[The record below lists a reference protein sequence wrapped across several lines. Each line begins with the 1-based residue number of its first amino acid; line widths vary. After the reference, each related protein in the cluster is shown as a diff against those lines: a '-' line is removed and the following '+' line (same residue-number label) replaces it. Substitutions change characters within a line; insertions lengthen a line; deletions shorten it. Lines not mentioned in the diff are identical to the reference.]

1 MRRRHRLRKC
11 HVLQRC
17 DFGLSPYKDTKASDS
32 SVLLGMTDIVTAS
45 PNIYRDARMMR
56 GSNHNGMRQ
65 FNERIVLQTI
75 RHHGAIAKA
84 DIARL
89 TQLSTQ
95 TVSIIVNR
103 LEGDGLLIKQDRVR
117 GKIGQPSVPLSLN
130 PNGAFS
136 LGLQVGRRSLEV
148 VVTDFLGNTRHQ
160 LQFTYP
166 YPDPEVVLPNIKQA
180 LAQIKQTMGLDWE
193 RTVGIGLTA
202 PLSMHKWSNLL
213 GDSSQQSAQALKSW
227 EHFDLLS
234 CVQALTNLPVEFAK
248 DTTSACMAEM
258 LQGHGLSVN
267 NFLYV
272 FVGTF
277 VGGGLVVAGHIMA
290 GQNGNAGAI
299 GSLPTGLATGQTSGA
314 GKYGQPAQLLQLA
327 SGWQLE
333 QALEKAGFDPLLVH
347 QDSIMDAQYAD
358 ITGPWLS
365 QASLAL
371 AMTITSATA
380 LLDLDAA
387 VIDGSLGQ
395 SLITALIIATRD
407 KLKLYNLEGL
417 QPPSVMSG
425 VVGSHAR
432 AIGGALLPLHT
443 QFFPLKDIFL
453 KQDLA

>member
-1 MRRRHRLRKC
+1 
-11 HVLQRC
+11 
-17 DFGLSPYKDTKASDS
+17 LSSPNTSFNSADT
-32 SVLLGMTDIVTAS
+32 TDIVTT
-45 PNIYRDARMMR
+45 PPTIYRDARMMR
-56 GSNHNGMRQ
+56 GSNHSGMRQ

-103 LEGDGLLIKQDRVR
+103 LEGDDLLIKQDRVR

-180 LAQIKQTMGLDWE
+180 LGQIKQTMGADWE

-213 GDSSQQSAQALKSW
+213 GDSSEQSAQALKSW

-234 CVQALTNLPVEFAK
+234 SVQALTNLPVEFAK

-258 LQGHGLSVN
+258 LQGHGISVS

-277 VGGGLVVAGHIMA
+277 VGGGLVIAGHIMA

-299 GSLPTGLATGQTSGA
+299 GSLPTGLATGMV
-314 GKYGQPAQLLQLA
+314 GKGGQPAQLLQLA

-333 QALEKAGFDPLLVH
+333 QSLEKAGFDPLLVH
-347 QDSIMDAQYAD
+347 QDSIMEAQYAEH
-358 ITGPWLS
+358 TAPWLA
-365 QASLAL
+365 QASQAL
-371 AMTITSATA
+371 AMTVTSATA

-395 SLITALIIATRD
+395 TLISELIKATREQ
-407 KLKLYNLEGL
+407 LKHYNLEGL
-417 QPPSVMSG
+417 QSPKVMSG
-425 VVGSHAR
+425 MVGSHAR

-453 KQDLA
+453 KQDLV

>member
-1 MRRRHRLRKC
+1 
-11 HVLQRC
+11 
-17 DFGLSPYKDTKASDS
+17 LSASDFP
-32 SVLLGMTDIVTAS
+32 DIVTAS
-45 PNIYRDARMMR
+45 PTIYRDARMMR

-130 PNGAFS
+130 PKGAFS

-148 VVTDFLGNTRHQ
+148 VVTDFLGDTRHQ

-166 YPDPEVVLPNIKQA
+166 YPDPEVVLPNIKLA
-180 LAQIKQTMGLDWE
+180 LAQMQKTMGDDWT

-213 GDSSQQSAQALKSW
+213 GDSSPQSAQALKSW

-234 CVQALTNLPVEFAK
+234 AVQALTNLPVEFAK

-258 LQGHGLSVN
+258 LQGHGVSVN

-277 VGGGLVVAGHIMA
+277 VGGGLVIAGHIMA

-299 GSLPTGLATGQTSGA
+299 GSLPTGLATGEPA
-314 GKYGQPAQLLQLA
+314 QPAQLLQLA

-347 QDSIMDAQYAD
+347 QDSIMDAKYAH
-358 ITGPWLS
+358 ITAPWLA

-395 SLITALIIATRD
+395 SLIIALIKATRD

-417 QPPSVMSG
+417 QPPAVMSG

>member
-1 MRRRHRLRKC
+1 MSTS
-11 HVLQRC
+11 
-17 DFGLSPYKDTKASDS
+17 DFSDTVS
-32 SVLLGMTDIVTAS
+32 AS
-45 PNIYRDARMMR
+45 PTIYRDARMMR
-56 GSNHNGMRQ
+56 GSNHSGMRQ

-103 LEGDGLLIKQDRVR
+103 LEADGLLIKQDRVR

-148 VVTDFLGNTRHQ
+148 VVTDFLGLTRHQ
-160 LQFTYP
+160 LQFIYP
-166 YPDPEVVLPNIKQA
+166 YPDPEVVLPNIKLA
-180 LAQIKQTMGLDWE
+180 LAQMQQTMGQDWA

-213 GDSSQQSAQALKSW
+213 GDSSPQSAQALKSW
-227 EHFDLLS
+227 EHFDLLGA
-234 CVQALTNLPVEFAK
+234 VQALTNLPVEFAK

-258 LQGHGLSVN
+258 LQGHGISVN

-290 GQNGNAGAI
+290 GENGNAGAI
-299 GSLPTGLATGQTSGA
+299 GSMPTGLALDN
-314 GKYGQPAQLLQLA
+314 GKHVQPPQLLQLA

-358 ITGPWLS
+358 ITAPWLA
-365 QASLAL
+365 QASMAL

-387 VIDGSLGQ
+387 VIDGSLGR
-395 SLITALIIATRD
+395 SLINALINATREQI
-407 KLKLYNLEGL
+407 KHYNLEGL
-417 QPPSVMSG
+417 QPPDVMAG
-425 VVGSHAR
+425 MAGSHAR
-432 AIGGALLPLHT
+432 AVGGALLPLHT

-453 KQDLA
+453 KQDLV

>member
-1 MRRRHRLRKC
+1 MRRRHRLWKC

-17 DFGLSPYKDTKASDS
+17 DFGLSATDI
-32 SVLLGMTDIVTAS
+32 TDIVTTS
-45 PNIYRDARMMR
+45 PTIYRDARMMR

-103 LEGDGLLIKQDRVR
+103 LEGDDLLVKQDRVR

-160 LQFTYP
+160 LQFSYP
-166 YPDPEVVLPNIKQA
+166 YPDPEVVLPNIELA
-180 LAQIKQTMGLDWE
+180 LTQIEQTMGDDWA

-213 GDSSQQSAQALKSW
+213 GDSSPQSAAALKSW

-234 CVQALTNLPVEFAK
+234 AVQALTNLPVEFAK
-248 DTTSACMAEM
+248 DTNSACMAEM
-258 LQGHGLSVN
+258 LQGHGITVN

-277 VGGGLVVAGHIMA
+277 VGGGLVIAGHIMS

-299 GSLPTGLATGQTSGA
+299 GSLSTGLALDNGEH
-314 GKYGQPAQLLQLA
+314 GQPAQLLQLA

-333 QALEKAGFDPLLVH
+333 QSLEKAGFDPLLVH
-347 QDSIMDAQYAD
+347 QDSIMDAQYAGH
-358 ITGPWLS
+358 TTPWLT
-365 QASLAL
+365 QASQAL
-371 AMTITSATA
+371 AMTIINATA

-387 VIDGSLGQ
+387 VIDGSLGR
-395 SLITALIIATRD
+395 SLIDAFINATREQI
-407 KLKLYNLEGL
+407 KHYNLEGL
-417 QPPSVMSG
+417 QPPTVMSG
-425 VVGSHAR
+425 MVGSHAR

-453 KQDLA
+453 KQDLV

>member
-1 MRRRHRLRKC
+1 LSTSSSSSSGFS
-11 HVLQRC
+11 
-17 DFGLSPYKDTKASDS
+17 DF
-32 SVLLGMTDIVTAS
+32 TDIVTAS
-45 PNIYRDARMMR
+45 PTIYRDARMMR
-56 GSNHNGMRQ
+56 GSNHSGMRQ

-95 TVSIIVNR
+95 TVAIIVSR

-117 GKIGQPSVPLSLN
+117 GKIGQPSVPLALN

-148 VVTDFLGNTRHQ
+148 VVTDFLGNTRNQ

-166 YPDPEVVLPNIKQA
+166 YPDPEVVLPNIQIALDQLQA
-180 LAQIKQTMGLDWE
+180 TMGTDWE
-193 RTVGIGLTA
+193 KTVGIGLTA

-213 GDSSQQSAQALKSW
+213 GDSSAKSAQALKSW

-234 CVQALTNLPVEFAK
+234 TVQAMTNLPVEFAK
-248 DTTSACMAEM
+248 DTTCACMAEM
-258 LQGHGLSVN
+258 LQGHGIGVN

-277 VGGGLVVAGHIMA
+277 VGGGLVIAGHIMA

-299 GSLPTGLATGQTSGA
+299 GSLPTGLAMDN
-314 GKYGQPAQLLQLA
+314 GKHGQPPQLLQLA

-333 QALEKAGFDPLLVH
+333 QSLEKAGFDPLLVH
-347 QDSIMDAQYAD
+347 QDSIMDAQYAEH
-358 ITGPWLS
+358 TAPWLA
-365 QASLAL
+365 QASRAL
-371 AMTITSATA
+371 AMTIISATA

-387 VIDGSLGQ
+387 VIDGSLGP
-395 SLITALIIATRD
+395 SLIAALIKATREQ
-407 KLKLYNLEGL
+407 LKHYNLEGL
-417 QPPSVMSG
+417 QSPKVMSG

-453 KQDLA
+453 KQDLV

>member
-1 MRRRHRLRKC
+1 
-11 HVLQRC
+11 
-17 DFGLSPYKDTKASDS
+17 
-32 SVLLGMTDIVTAS
+32 
-45 PNIYRDARMMR
+45 MMR
-56 GSNHNGMRQ
+56 GSNHSGMRQ

-75 RHHGAIAKA
+75 RHHSAIAKA

-130 PNGAFS
+130 SNGAFS

-148 VVTDFLGNTRHQ
+148 VVTDFLGDTRHQ

-166 YPDPEVVLPNIKQA
+166 YPDPKVVLPNIQTAIDQLK
-180 LAQIKQTMGLDWE
+180 KTMGSDWE
-193 RTVGIGLTA
+193 KLVGIGLTA

-213 GDSSQQSAQALKSW
+213 GDSSAKSADALKSW

-234 CVQALTNLPVEFAK
+234 TVQAMTNLPVEFAK

-258 LQGHGLSVN
+258 LQGRGISVN

-277 VGGGLVVAGHIMA
+277 VGGGLVIAGHIMA

-299 GSLPTGLATGQTSGA
+299 GSLPTGLALDNGA
-314 GKYGQPAQLLQLA
+314 HGQPPQLLQLA

-333 QALEKAGFDPLLVH
+333 QALEKAGFDPLLIH
-347 QDSIMDAQYAD
+347 QDSIMDAQYAAY
-358 ITGPWLS
+358 TTPWLA
-365 QASLAL
+365 QASRAL

-395 SLITALIIATRD
+395 SLITALIKATREQ
-407 KLKLYNLEGL
+407 LQHYNLEGL
-417 QPPSVMSG
+417 QTPQVMSG
-425 VVGSHAR
+425 MVGSHAR

-453 KQDLA
+453 KQDLV